1 MNFPTVNLYT
11 IISDTLSTAWDSIQV
26 DKSIKE
32 GYSEPA
38 YSDNIYAEPIY
49 DDNQI
54 DIYA

>member
-49 DDNQI
+49 DDNQV